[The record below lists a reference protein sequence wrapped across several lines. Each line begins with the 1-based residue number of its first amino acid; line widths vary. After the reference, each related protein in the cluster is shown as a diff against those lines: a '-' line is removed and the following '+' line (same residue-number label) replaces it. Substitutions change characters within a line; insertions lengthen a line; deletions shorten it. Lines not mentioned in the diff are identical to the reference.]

1 MIEKKMLVGGEWVDR
16 PEKIEVLYPYTG
28 EVIGRVPRG
37 TEEDVLTAVER
48 AREGFRKMSSLTAY
62 ERYSLLMKA
71 AELLR
76 NRSEEFAKTLVLEVG
91 KTIREARAE
100 VARAIQTLVF
110 SAEEAK
116 RIGGETF
123 PVDAHPNGAG
133 KVGFYVRVPVGLVS
147 AITPFNFP
155 LNLSMHKLA
164 PALACGNAVILKP
177 SERTP
182 LTPLMF
188 AELLLEAGLPPE
200 ALSVIPGYGDV
211 GRAMTT
217 HPAVRVVSFTGSKKV
232 GELITRQAGIKKVVL
247 ELGSNSAVVL
257 HRDGSVERAVEK
269 TVLGGYAI
277 AGQVCISVQRVF
289 VHEEVFPKFIQK
301 LREKVRTLRV
311 GDPMEE
317 ETDVGPMISTEDV
330 SRIRDWIEEAVQEGA
345 KLETGGVACAEKGA
359 LFEPTV
365 VSLVPPQTKL
375 FREEAFAPVV
385 VVNPYR
391 EVEEAI
397 EMINSSEY
405 GLQLGVFTENL
416 KVAWEFIQK
425 AEVGGVLINEG
436 PTFRVDHQPYGGFKN
451 SGIGREGPKFAV
463 EDYTEVKTVIFD
475 LS

>member
-1 MIEKKMLVGGEWVDR
+1 MIEKKMLVGGEWIDKS
-16 PEKIEVLYPYTG
+16 EKIEVVYPYTG
-28 EVIGRVPRG
+28 EVIGRVPQG
-37 TEEDVLTAVER
+37 TEEDVLTAIER
-48 AREGFRKMSSLTAY
+48 AQEGFRKMSSLTAY

-71 AELLR
+71 ADLLR
-76 NRSEEFAKTLVLEVG
+76 NRSEEFARTLVLEVG

-100 VARAIQTLVF
+100 VARAVQTLIF

-123 PVDAHPNGAG
+123 PPDAHPNGAG
-133 KVGFYVRVPVGLVS
+133 KVGFYIRVPAGLVS

-188 AELLLEAGLPPE
+188 AEVLLEAGLPPE

-211 GRAMTT
+211 GRIMTT

-289 VHEEVFPKFIQK
+289 VQEEIFPEFLERLKE
-301 LREKVRTLRV
+301 RVRTLRV

-317 ETDVGPMISTEDV
+317 ETDVGPMITREDTL
-330 SRIRDWIEEAVQEGA
+330 RIRGWIEEAIQRGA
-345 KLETGGVACAEKGA
+345 KLETGGVACAERSA

-365 VSLVPPQTKL
+365 VSLVPPETEL

-391 EVEEAI
+391 EVEEAL
-397 EMINSSEY
+397 EMVNSSEY

-416 KVAWEFIQK
+416 KVAWEFIHR